1 MIEDS
6 NKISK
11 IKRDYKA
18 GKTYKQIAEKHG
30 VTYNEVVYLARRLQ
44 WKRESNL
51 SKVKKGNQNAKGNKG
66 GPGAEE
72 RNKRALKTG
81 EYETIYDDLL
91 TDEEKAIMQQKEL
104 YDKKYQI
111 MSEIKILSIRERRI
125 LKKIQDLQSGKEMSI
140 VRMSKSSSNNV
151 SYRNNGTL
159 TTTEAESTT
168 NIIQKFEEALTRV
181 QEAKRRYLD
190 SYHKIENDDRK
201 LELEL
206 IRLEREIAKE
216 GTNDPENMKDDSFI
230 KALDD
235 SVESTWDDYDEEQE
249 PKQE

>member
-1 MIEDS
+1 MINDS

-11 IKRDYKA
+11 IKKDYIN
-18 GKTYKQIAEKHG
+18 GKTYNQIAKKHD
-30 VTYNEVVYLARRLQ
+30 VTYNEVIYLVRKNK

-51 SKVKKGNQNAKGNKG
+51 SKIKKGNQNAKGNKG
-66 GPGAEE
+66 GPGAEKG
-72 RNKRALKTG
+72 NTRALKTG

-91 TDEEKAIMQQKEL
+91 TEEEKTIMMQQEL

-125 LKKIQDLQSGKEMSI
+125 LKKIQDLQNGKEMSI

-159 TTTEAESTT
+159 TTTEAESTN
-168 NIIQKFEEALTRV
+168 NITQRLEEALTRV
-181 QEAKRRYLD
+181 QEAKRRYID

-206 IRLEREIAKE
+206 IRLEIEAARDDSSNTE
-216 GTNDPENMKDDSFI
+216 DMKDDSFI
-230 KALDD
+230 QALNN
-235 SVESTWDDYDEEQE
+235 STEGAWYDYIEE
-249 PKQE
+249 

>member
-1 MIEDS
+1 MIKDS

-18 GKTYKQIAEKHG
+18 GKTYNQIAEKHG
-30 VTYNEVVYLARRLQ
+30 VTYNEVIYLVKKMK
-44 WKRESNL
+44 WTRESNL

-66 GPGAEE
+66 GPGAEK

-91 TDEEKAIMQQKEL
+91 TDEEKQIMQQTEL

-111 MSEIKILSIRERRI
+111 MSEIKILSIREIRI
-125 LKKIQDLQSGKEMSI
+125 LKKIEDLRNGKEMSI
-140 VRMSKSSSNNV
+140 VKMSKSSSNNV

-168 NIIQKFEEALTRV
+168 KIIKEFEESLTRV

-206 IRLEREIAKE
+206 IRLEMEAARDDSSNTE
-216 GTNDPENMKDDSFI
+216 DMKDDSFI
-230 KALDD
+230 QALNT
-235 SVESTWDDYDEEQE
+235 STEGAWNDYTEE
-249 PKQE
+249 

>member
-11 IKRDYKA
+11 IKKDYKA
-18 GKTYKQIAEKHG
+18 GKTYKQIAEKHN
-30 VTYNEVVYLARRLQ
+30 VTYNEVIYLVRKNKWIRQ
-44 WKRESNL
+44 SNL

-66 GPGAEE
+66 GPGAEKG
-72 RNKRALKTG
+72 NTRALKTG

-91 TDEEKAIMQQKEL
+91 TEEEKTIMMQQEL

-111 MSEIKILSIRERRI
+111 MSEIKLLSVRERRI
-125 LKKIQDLQSGKEMSI
+125 LKKIEDLQNGKEMSI

-168 NIIQKFEEALTRV
+168 NITQRLDEALTRV
-181 QEAKRRYLD
+181 QEAKRRYID

-206 IRLEREIAKE
+206 IRLEMEAARDDSSNTE
-216 GTNDPENMKDDSFI
+216 DMKDDSFI
-230 KALDD
+230 QALNN
-235 SVESTWDDYDEEQE
+235 STEGVWNDYTEE
-249 PKQE
+249 

>member
-1 MIEDS
+1 VIEDS
-6 NKISK
+6 NKILK
-11 IKRDYKA
+11 IKKDYKA
-18 GKTYKQIAEKHG
+18 GKTYKQIAEKHN
-30 VTYNEVVYLARRLQ
+30 VTYNEVIYLVRKNK
-44 WKRESNL
+44 WIRESNL

-66 GPGAEE
+66 GPGAEKG
-72 RNKRALKTG
+72 NTRALKTG

-91 TDEEKAIMQQKEL
+91 TEEEKTIMMQQEL

-125 LKKIQDLQSGKEMSI
+125 LKKIQDLQNGKEMSI

-159 TTTEAESTT
+159 TTTEAESTN
-168 NIIQKFEEALTRV
+168 NITQRLEEALTRV
-181 QEAKRRYLD
+181 QEAKRRYID

-206 IRLEREIAKE
+206 IRLEIEAARDDSSNTE
-216 GTNDPENMKDDSFI
+216 DMKDDSFI
-230 KALDD
+230 QALNN
-235 SVESTWDDYDEEQE
+235 STEGAWYDYIEE
-249 PKQE
+249 

>member
-11 IKRDYKA
+11 IKKDYKA
-18 GKTYKQIAEKHG
+18 GKTYKQIAEKHN
-30 VTYNEVVYLARRLQ
+30 VTYNEVIYLVRKNKWIRQ
-44 WKRESNL
+44 SNL

-66 GPGAEE
+66 GPGAEKG
-72 RNKRALKTG
+72 NTRALKTG

-91 TDEEKAIMQQKEL
+91 TEEEKTIMMQQEL

-111 MSEIKILSIRERRI
+111 MSEIKLLSVRERRI
-125 LKKIQDLQSGKEMSI
+125 LKKIEDLQNGKEMSI
-140 VRMSKSSSNNV
+140 VRTSKSSSNNV

-168 NIIQKFEEALTRV
+168 NITQRLDEALTRV
-181 QEAKRRYLD
+181 QEAKRRYID

-206 IRLEREIAKE
+206 IRLEMEAARDDSSNTE
-216 GTNDPENMKDDSFI
+216 DMKDDSFI
-230 KALDD
+230 QALNN
-235 SVESTWDDYDEEQE
+235 STEGVWNDYTEE
-249 PKQE
+249 

>member
-1 MIEDS
+1 M
-6 NKISK
+6 
-11 IKRDYKA
+11 
-18 GKTYKQIAEKHG
+18 
-30 VTYNEVVYLARRLQ
+30 
-44 WKRESNL
+44 
-51 SKVKKGNQNAKGNKG
+51 
-66 GPGAEE
+66 
-72 RNKRALKTG
+72 
-81 EYETIYDDLL
+81 
-91 TDEEKAIMQQKEL
+91 MQQEL

-125 LKKIQDLQSGKEMSI
+125 LKKIQDLQNGKEMNI

-151 SYRNNGTL
+151 SYRNNGTR

-168 NIIQKFEEALTRV
+168 NITQRLEEALTRV
-181 QEAKRRYLD
+181 QEAKRRYID
-190 SYHKIENDDRK
+190 SYHKIENDDGK

-206 IRLEREIAKE
+206 IRLERKIAKE

-235 SVESTWDDYDEEQE
+235 SVESTWDDYDEEE

>member
-1 MIEDS
+1 VIEDS

-11 IKRDYKA
+11 IKKDYKA
-18 GKTYKQIAEKHG
+18 GKTYKQIAEKHN
-30 VTYNEVVYLARRLQ
+30 VTYNEVIYLVRKNKWIRQ
-44 WKRESNL
+44 SNL

-66 GPGAEE
+66 GPGAEKG
-72 RNKRALKTG
+72 NTRALKTG

-91 TDEEKAIMQQKEL
+91 TEEEKTIMMQQEL

-111 MSEIKILSIRERRI
+111 MSEIKLLSVRERRI
-125 LKKIQDLQSGKEMSI
+125 LKKIEDLQNGKEMSI

-168 NIIQKFEEALTRV
+168 NITQRLDEALTRV
-181 QEAKRRYLD
+181 QEAKRRYID

-206 IRLEREIAKE
+206 IRLEMEAARDDSSNTE
-216 GTNDPENMKDDSFI
+216 DMKDDSFI
-230 KALDD
+230 QALNN
-235 SVESTWDDYDEEQE
+235 STEGVWNDYTEE
-249 PKQE
+249 

>member
-1 MIEDS
+1 MNQKKIEE
-6 NKISK
+6 
-11 IKRDYKA
+11 IKEDYML
-18 GKTYKQIAEKHG
+18 GLTYKEIEQKHSIKP
-30 VTYNEVVYLARRLQ
+30 NQLKWLIQ
-44 WKRESNL
+44 KHKWKRKSNREQAQ
-51 SKVKKGNQNAKGNKG
+51 KGNQNAKGNKG
-66 GPGAEE
+66 GPGAEKG
-72 RNKRALKTG
+72 NTRALKTG

-91 TDEEKAIMQQKEL
+91 TDEEKVIMQQTEL

-125 LKKIQDLQSGKEMSI
+125 LKKIQDLQNGKEMSI
-140 VRMSKSSSNNV
+140 VKMSKSSSNNV

-168 NIIQKFEEALTRV
+168 NIIQRLEEALTRV

-235 SVESTWDDYDEEQE
+235 SVDSTWDDYDEEE
-249 PKQE
+249 SKQE

>member
-11 IKRDYKA
+11 IKKDYKA
-18 GKTYKQIAEKHG
+18 GKTYKQIAEKHN
-30 VTYNEVVYLARRLQ
+30 VTYNEVIYLVRKNK
-44 WKRESNL
+44 WIRESNL
-51 SKVKKGNQNAKGNKG
+51 SRVKKGNQNAKGNKG
-66 GPGAEE
+66 GPGAEKG
-72 RNKRALKTG
+72 NTRALKTG

-91 TDEEKAIMQQKEL
+91 TEEEKTIMMQQEL

-111 MSEIKILSIRERRI
+111 MSEIKLLSVRERRI
-125 LKKIQDLQSGKEMSI
+125 LKKIENLQNGKEMSI

-168 NIIQKFEEALTRV
+168 NIAQRLDEALTRV
-181 QEAKRRYLD
+181 QEAKRRYID

-206 IRLEREIAKE
+206 IRLEMEAARDDSSNTE
-216 GTNDPENMKDDSFI
+216 DMKDDSFI
-230 KALDD
+230 QALNN
-235 SVESTWDDYDEEQE
+235 STEGVWNDYTEE
-249 PKQE
+249 

>member
-30 VTYNEVVYLARRLQ
+30 VTYNEVIYLARKLQ

-72 RNKRALKTG
+72 RNTRALKTG

-216 GTNDPENMKDDSFI
+216 GNNDPENMKDDSFI